1 MARKVNYT
9 KKVEKIKA
17 QLDGLVEEINKDRNK
32 PVIEEVQKTKISE
45 INFENESL
53 ESLMKIQSRLVREIS
68 RKFKE

>member
-9 KKVEKIKA
+9 KKVDKIKA
-17 QLDGLVEEINKDRNK
+17 QLDELVEEINKDRNT
-32 PVIEEVQKTKISE
+32 PVIEDVQKTKISE
-45 INFENESL
+45 IDFENESL

>member
-17 QLDGLVEEINKDRNK
+17 QLDELVEGIENDRNN
-32 PVIEEVQKTKISE
+32 PVVEDVQKTKISD
-45 INFENESL
+45 IDFENESL
-53 ESLMKIQSRLVREIS
+53 ESLIKIQSRLVREIN

>member
-17 QLDGLVEEINKDRNK
+17 QLDELVEGIKNDRNN
-32 PVIEEVQKTKISE
+32 PVVEDVQKTKISD
-45 INFENESL
+45 IDFENESL
-53 ESLMKIQSRLVREIS
+53 ESLIKIQSRLVREIS

>member
-17 QLDGLVEEINKDRNK
+17 QLDELVEGIKNDRNN
-32 PVIEEVQKTKISE
+32 PVVEDVQKTKISD
-45 INFENESL
+45 IDFENESL